1 MKEHFSFPREINVMT
16 VTWTELEV
24 QRQAFLAKDLNF
36 VLKEN
41 KMKLKKKKNP
51 FSVEIQSGSG
61 HKESKKVLRSR
72 FTTF

>member
-1 MKEHFSFPREINVMT
+1 MT

>member
-1 MKEHFSFPREINVMT
+1 MT

-41 KMKLKKKKNP
+41 KMKLKKKKKSILCGNTIRVWP
-51 FSVEIQSGSG
+51 
-61 HKESKKVLRSR
+61 
-72 FTTF
+72 

>member
-1 MKEHFSFPREINVMT
+1 MT

-41 KMKLKKKKNP
+41 KMKLKKKKKIHSLWKYNP
-51 FSVEIQSGSG
+51 GLAI
-61 HKESKKVLRSR
+61 RRARR
-72 FTTF
+72 F